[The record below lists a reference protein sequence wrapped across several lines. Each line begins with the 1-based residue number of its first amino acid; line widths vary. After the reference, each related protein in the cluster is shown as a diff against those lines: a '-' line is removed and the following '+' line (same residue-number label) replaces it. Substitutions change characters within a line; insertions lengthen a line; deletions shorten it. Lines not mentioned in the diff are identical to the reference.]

1 MRLSSPLSSEAS
13 ILLNAQP
20 RQRRRFD
27 SKNPAGFLM
36 LDALRKGV
44 GVQCA
49 RPLQIFKGLFDDSSK
64 WAIVFPFV

>member
-1 MRLSSPLSSEAS
+1 
-13 ILLNAQP
+13 
-20 RQRRRFD
+20 
-27 SKNPAGFLM
+27 M